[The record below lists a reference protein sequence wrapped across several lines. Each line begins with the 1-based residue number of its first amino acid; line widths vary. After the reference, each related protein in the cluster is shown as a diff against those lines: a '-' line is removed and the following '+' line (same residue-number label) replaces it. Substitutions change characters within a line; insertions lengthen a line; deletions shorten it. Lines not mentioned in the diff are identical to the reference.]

1 MPKGTYVKAKGR
13 PTVKPKKRV
22 VVRQASKKPKAKG
35 RYA

>member
-22 VVRQASKKPKAKG
+22 VVRQTAKKPKG

>member
-1 MPKGTYVKAKGR
+1 MPKGKGTYGTVQGR

-22 VVRQASKKPKAKG
+22 VVRQAPKKPKG